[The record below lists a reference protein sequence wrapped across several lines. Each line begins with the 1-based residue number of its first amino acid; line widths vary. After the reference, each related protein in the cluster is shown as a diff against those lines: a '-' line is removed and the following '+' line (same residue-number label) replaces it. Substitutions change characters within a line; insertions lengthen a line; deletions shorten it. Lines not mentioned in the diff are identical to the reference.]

1 MQNIKLIYVDLFCGG
16 GGTTTG
22 VHSARI
28 DGRKCAI
35 VAACVNHDEKAIQ
48 SHKSNHKQTLHF
60 TEDITLLYSSS
71 RMGKLVSHV
80 QKMQAEHTEA
90 KLVLWASL
98 ECTNFSKAK
107 GGQPRDADSRT
118 LAHHLFPYIH
128 VLNPDMIQI
137 ENVEEF
143 MSWGELDENGKPISK
158 KAGVDYTKWVND
170 TCRNGYWFEHRI
182 MNSADFGAYTSRK
195 RFFGQFARIGEPIT
209 WPEPTHAEKPS
220 ETLFGK
226 PLKKWKAVK
235 DVLDFS
241 DVGTS
246 IFDRKKPMVDATHER
261 VYAGLIKFVAGGKKE
276 FLVKWNSMNKQKK
289 YTAPS
294 TENPCPTVTVQN
306 RLGMCF
312 ISKAYS
318 GAPAS
323 KNVSIENPC
332 GAITTIDHH
341 QFISAYY
348 GTGDNVTST
357 DRPAPTVTTK
367 DRLSMVFIDQQY
379 GNGSPSSASKPC
391 MTLTAN
397 PKQGIVSIEASKYL
411 INPQFSNDGWSIDRP
426 CFTLIAK
433 MDKRPPYL
441 VEVETSSRLPSFIHQ
456 DGDCLVYHIYE
467 DDTDIVKKIKEFMSM
482 FGITDIKMR
491 MLRIPELK
499 RIMGFPENYT
509 LIGTQADQKKF
520 IGNAV
525 EVNIAKAIVEATA
538 KSVKL
543 KQLAA

>member
-1 MQNIKLIYVDLFCGG
+1 MAGGLSEVVMQNIKLIYVDLFCGG

-28 DGRKCAI
+28 DGRKCAV

-60 TEDITLLYSSS
+60 TEDITILYSSS
-71 RMGKLVSHV
+71 RMGKLVAHV
-80 QKMQAEHTEA
+80 QKKQAECPDA

-107 GGQPRDADSRT
+107 GGKPRDADSRT
-118 LAHHLFPYIH
+118 LAHHLFPYIEA
-128 VLNPDMIQI
+128 LNPDIIQI

-143 MSWGELDENGKPISK
+143 MSWGELDGNGKPISK
-158 KAGVDYTKWVND
+158 KAGVDYTNWVND

-209 WPEPTHAEKPS
+209 WPEPTHAEKPM
-220 ETLFGK
+220 EILFGK
-226 PLKKWKAVK
+226 SLKKWKPVK

-276 FLVKWNSMNKQKK
+276 FMVKWNSMNKQKK

-312 ISKAYS
+312 
-318 GAPAS
+318 
-323 KNVSIENPC
+323 V
-332 GAITTIDHH
+332 
-341 QFISAYY
+341 QAYY
-348 GTGDNVTST
+348 GTGDNVTSI

-379 GNGSPSSASKPC
+379 GNGCPSSASKPC

-397 PKQGIVSIEASKYL
+397 PKQSMVAVQKSKYL
-411 INPQFSNDGWSIDRP
+411 LNPQFSNDGWSIDRP

-441 VEVETSSRLPSFIHQ
+441 VEAEVETSSGLPSFIHQ
-456 DGDCLVYHIYE
+456 DGDCLIYEIYE
-467 DDTDIVKKIKEFMSM
+467 DDSDIVKKIKEFMAM
-482 FGITDIKMR
+482 YGLTDIKMR

-499 RIMGFPENYT
+499 KIMGFPENYT

-538 KSVKL
+538 KSIKL
-543 KQLAA
+543 KSIAA